1 MTAVTTFQIDSTNP
15 KKAVEQKS
23 TNQAAHVY
31 INGMSA
37 AALAN
42 LTNDGWNRTAVD
54 ASGTTVIRTVAG
66 ATNGFVIFGGYQVVS
81 AAGAFTLDLY
91 DSAAAASG
99 NKLCPQANVNI
110 LADYEQNI
118 NCTNGIVASASGD
131 FTNSCVFILWK

>member
-1 MTAVTTFQIDSTNP
+1 MSGITQTSQIDSATGQ
-15 KKAVEQKS
+15 AVEQLS

-31 INGMSA
+31 VDAISA
-37 AALAN
+37 AAMVSISG
-42 LTNDGWNRTAVD
+42 GWNRTAVD
-54 ASGTTVIRTVAG
+54 VTGTTVIRTVAANG
-66 ATNGFVIFGGYQVVS
+66 AVIFGGYQVVS

-118 NCTNGIVASASGD
+118 NCTNGIVASMSGNPTD
-131 FTNSCVFILWK
+131 SCIFILWK